1 MRTIPTR
8 PEERRRTVS
17 GVAASPEQMSR
28 HIPETARHA
37 VWRRD
42 QGRCMQCGSQEHL
55 EFDHIIPFSKGGSNT
70 ERNIQLLCERCNR
83 SKSASI

>member
-1 MRTIPTR
+1 M
-8 PEERRRTVS
+8 S
-17 GVAASPEQMSR
+17 GVAASTEQTSR
-28 HIPETARHA
+28 HVPETVRHA

-42 QGRCMQCGSQEHL
+42 QGRCVQCGSHERL

-83 SKSASI
+83 SKSASS